1 MNYLK
6 LSFFVFALSLCSF
19 TKPHEEKLVWLG
31 WDEGYEKAVKTKK
44 ILLVDAY
51 TDWCGWCKRMDR
63 DTYTNGEV
71 VKKINEYFIPVKFN
85 PEIKNVV
92 YKLDD
97 QTLTPQQLYAQLTRG
112 ESTGYPTVY
121 YIFTNKKSVF
131 IDAGY
136 KDADAFLKILDM
148 AIAES
153 KK

>member
-1 MNYLK
+1 MHYLK
-6 LSFFVFALSLCSF
+6 ISLFVFVLSLSSF
-19 TKPHEEKLVWLG
+19 SKPHEEKLVWLG

-51 TDWCGWCKRMDR
+51 TDWCGWCKRMDI
-63 DTYTNGEV
+63 DTYTNPDV
-71 VKKINEYFIPVKFN
+71 IKKINEFFIPVKFN
-85 PEIKNVV
+85 PEIKKM

-97 QTLTPQQLYAQLTRG
+97 QVLSPQQLYAQLTRG
-112 ESTGYPTVY
+112 ESTGYPTIY

-136 KDADAFLKILDM
+136 KSPEDLLKILDM

>member
-1 MNYLK
+1 MHYLK
-6 LSFFVFALSLCSF
+6 FSLFVLMLSLCSF
-19 TKPHEEKLVWLG
+19 SKPHEDKLVWLG
-31 WDEGYEKAVKTKK
+31 WDEGYEKALKTKK

-51 TDWCGWCKRMDR
+51 TDWCGWCKRMDI
-63 DTYTNGEV
+63 DTYTNPEV
-71 VKKINEYFIPVKFN
+71 IKKINEFFIPVKFN
-85 PEIKNVV
+85 PEIKKM

-97 QTLTPQQLYAQLTRG
+97 QTLSPQQLYAQLTRG
-112 ESTGYPTVY
+112 ESTGYPTIY

-136 KDADAFLKILDM
+136 KSPEDLLKILDM

>member
-1 MNYLK
+1 M
-6 LSFFVFALSLCSF
+6 FVLSLSSF
-19 TKPHEEKLVWLG
+19 SKPHEEKLVWLG

-51 TDWCGWCKRMDR
+51 TDWCGWCKRMDI
-63 DTYTNGEV
+63 DTYTNPDV
-71 VKKINEYFIPVKFN
+71 IKKINEFFIPVKFN
-85 PEIKNVV
+85 PEIKKM

-97 QTLTPQQLYAQLTRG
+97 QVLSPQQLYAQLTRG
-112 ESTGYPTVY
+112 ESTGYPTIY

-136 KDADAFLKILDM
+136 KSPEDLLKILDM